1 MPVALKEAAQAGAGE
16 DVGDVEQRFGLAV
29 RAEFAFVTHEV
40 GQHTGAVSA
49 EDDDGL
55 AAQIALEGLT
65 HGTGFV
71 MGAHQLGQYGRQFD
85 HLRHPDARNGQVD
98 EGVEQSRQRCAG
110 LAHGDVG
117 ELLQGIALVFG
128 QDNFAHSTPYSLSTA
143 VMVSAL
149 NGFLTKAMAPW
160 T

>member
-71 MGAHQLGQYGRQFD
+71 MGPTSSD
-85 HLRHPDARNGQVD
+85 
-98 EGVEQSRQRCAG
+98 
-110 LAHGDVG
+110 
-117 ELLQGIALVFG
+117 
-128 QDNFAHSTPYSLSTA
+128 STGGNSTT
-143 VMVSAL
+143 SATRMR
-149 NGFLTKAMAPW
+149 GMDRSTKASSKVASDAPAWPMAMLVSSCRASRWSSDKTTLLIARRTP
-160 T
+160 